1 MPIGSLR
8 GVLSMTLLEG
18 FLAGLLIAALT
29 APVGVSGAVFLL
41 PIQLD
46 LLHVADPA
54 VTPTNLLYNIIS
66 GPGAL
71 WRYRRAGHLTGWLTR
86 TLLAGTVPGV
96 VIGATIRVHLVPGP
110 TAFRLIA
117 AVVLLSIGLW
127 LIERSLVR
135 RERAHAVPSSTQMT
149 GLAFAVGII
158 GGIYGIGGGSIIGP
172 ILVGTGLA
180 VATVAPAAL
189 AATFVTSI
197 VGASTYGL
205 LALTAAGSIGPDWPV
220 GIACGIGGL
229 IGGYLGARLQPN
241 LPETALR
248 LLLGAIAVSVG
259 LIYLT
264 EATT

>member
-1 MPIGSLR
+1 
-8 GVLSMTLLEG
+8 
-18 FLAGLLIAALT
+18 
-29 APVGVSGAVFLL
+29 VFLL

-46 LLHVADPA
+46 VLHVANPA

-71 WRYRRAGHLTGWLTR
+71 WRYRRAGQLTGPLAR

-96 VIGATIRVHLVPGP
+96 VIGAIIRVHLVPGP

-117 AVVLLSIGLW
+117 AAVLLSIGLW
-127 LIERSLVR
+127 LIERSVVH
-135 RERAHAVPSSTQMT
+135 RERRHAVLSPAQMT

-172 ILVGTGLA
+172 ILVGTGMA

-197 VGASTYGL
+197 VGAATYGL
-205 LALTAAGSIGPDWPV
+205 LALTATGSIAPDWPV
-220 GIACGIGGL
+220 GIACGAGGL
-229 IGGYLGARLQPN
+229 IGGYLGARLQPR

-248 LLLGAIAVSVG
+248 LLLGSLAVAVG
-259 LIYLT
+259 LTYIT
-264 EATT
+264 QATT